1 MRGKVLKEI
10 RLLII
15 ISTSHT
21 HSGSVAR
28 MKINELPW
36 ELFYAPLWL
45 VRIIFNKRF
54 IHQLPIDDD
63 LLFQLIKRKQLNVT
77 LHAVIS
83 SYKSCLFIFLIST
96 HKQKNIFSHDCPH
109 ISQLRDFF
117 AHYYW
122 KPSLASPTMFILI
135 IFFGIFFSLPS
146 HSLAVW
152 WAFNII
158 ADNLFL

>member
-63 LLFQLIKRKQLNVT
+63 LLVQLIKRKQLNVT

-83 SYKSCLFIFLIST
+83 SHKSCLFIFLIST
-96 HKQKNIFSHDCPH
+96 HKQKNNIFSWLSTHKPVAWFFRSLLLKT
-109 ISQLRDFF
+109 ISRVAYNVYFDNFLRNFF
-117 AHYYW
+117 
-122 KPSLASPTMFILI
+122 LSPLTFTRCMVSI
-135 IFFGIFFSLPS
+135 
-146 HSLAVW
+146 
-152 WAFNII
+152 
-158 ADNLFL
+158 